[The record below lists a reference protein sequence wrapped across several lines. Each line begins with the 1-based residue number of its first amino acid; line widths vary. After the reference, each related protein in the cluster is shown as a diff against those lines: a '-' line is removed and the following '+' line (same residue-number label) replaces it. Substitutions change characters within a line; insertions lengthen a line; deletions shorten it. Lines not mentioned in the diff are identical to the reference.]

1 MSEDAT
7 PAIDAATFRE
17 VMGHYPTGVAVVTGF
32 DGDEPVGMVVGTFSA
47 VSLDPP
53 LVSFMP
59 TRGSGTYAR
68 LRNAPSYCIN
78 VLAHDQLELCRTM
91 AAPRPDK
98 FEGVA
103 WETSAHGAPMLN
115 DAVAHVHCVDDRVV
129 EAGDHDIVLCRV
141 LDMGVARPA
150 TPLLFFQGGYGGF
163 NPRGMAA
170 QGDAELI
177 AAIRLAEVA
186 RRPVERLAERL
197 GCEAACLVQIS
208 PDELTTAISSYA
220 GTASMSEHLGRRLP
234 LMPPIGEAWVA
245 GAPPDVVERWLAKAL
260 PQEPEVVERYRQR
273 LETVRERGAALSII
287 GAAGLEQYEILDEA
301 LIEYASGQATPARE
315 RALRSLI
322 SQFSN
327 FYESLEL
334 VDDELYD
341 LGSIVVPVR
350 DPSGAIVMSLRVRQ
364 LPPGATGRTVDE
376 WITVVKDA
384 AAGVERDLAS
394 GSATADLHDYLAWY
408 DGDFPGLSQR

>member
-1 MSEDAT
+1 MGDDAT
-7 PAIDAATFRE
+7 PTIDAATFRE

-53 LVSFMP
+53 LVTFMP

-98 FEGVA
+98 FDGVA
-103 WETSAHGAPMLN
+103 WETSPYGAPMLS
-115 DAVAHVHCVDDRVV
+115 DAVAHVHCVDDTVV

-141 LDMGVARPA
+141 LDMAVSRPA

-177 AAIRLAEVA
+177 SAIRLAESA

-220 GTASMSEHLGRRLP
+220 GDASMSEHLGRRLP

-245 GAPPDVVERWLAKAL
+245 GAPDEVVERWLSRAL

-273 LETVRERGAALSII
+273 LETVRTRGAALSII
-287 GAAGLEQYEILDEA
+287 GSSGHEQYEALSEA

-315 RALRSLI
+315 RALRAQI
-322 SQFSN
+322 SQFSS
-327 FYESLEL
+327 FYETLDI
-334 VDDELYD
+334 VDDEVYD

-350 DPSGAIVMSLRVRQ
+350 DPSGAIVMTLRVRQ
-364 LPPGATGRTVDE
+364 LPRGVTGRTVNE
-376 WITVVKDA
+376 WIDLVKDA
-384 AAGVERDLAS
+384 AAGVERDLA
-394 GSATADLHDYLAWY
+394 GPGATAHLHDYHAWY
-408 DGDFPGLSQR
+408 DGDFPGLPR

>member
-1 MSEDAT
+1 MGDDAT
-7 PAIDAATFRE
+7 PTIDGATFRE

-32 DGDEPVGMVVGTFSA
+32 DGDQPVGMVVGTFSA

-53 LVSFMP
+53 LVTFMP

-98 FEGVA
+98 FDGVA
-103 WETSAHGAPMLN
+103 WETSAHGAPMLS
-115 DAVAHVHCVDDRVV
+115 DAVAHVHCVDDTVV

-141 LDMGVARPA
+141 LDMAVSRPA

-177 AAIRLAEVA
+177 SAIRLAESA

-220 GTASMSEHLGRRLP
+220 GDASMSEHLGRRLP

-245 GAPPDVVERWLAKAL
+245 GAPNEVVERWLSRAL

-273 LETVRERGAALSII
+273 LETVRTRGAALSII
-287 GAAGLEQYEILDEA
+287 GSSGHEQYETLSEA

-315 RALRSLI
+315 RALRAQI
-322 SQFSN
+322 SQFSS
-327 FYESLEL
+327 FYESLDIVE
-334 VDDELYD
+334 DELYD

-350 DPSGAIVMSLRVRQ
+350 DPSGAIVMTLRVRQ
-364 LPPGATGRTVDE
+364 LPRGATGRTVNA
-376 WITVVKDA
+376 WIDLVKDA
-384 AAGVERDLAS
+384 AAGVERDLA
-394 GSATADLHDYLAWY
+394 GPGATSHLHDYHAWY
-408 DGDFPGLSQR
+408 DGDFPGLPR